1 MTDIRSKLRRIRHD
15 ESGATAVEYAVM
27 MALIL
32 LVCFASIKAIGSPT
46 TVPFTNA
53 ASSLGGGS

>member
-1 MTDIRSKLRRIRHD
+1 MTLRSNLRRFRTD
-15 ESGATAVEYAVM
+15 EAGATAVEYAVM

-46 TVPFTNA
+46 KVPFENA
-53 ASSLGGGS
+53 ANSLGGGS

>member
-1 MTDIRSKLRRIRHD
+1 MPRRPKLRLFRAD

-32 LVCFASIKAIGSPT
+32 MVCFVSIKAIGSPT
-46 TVPFTNA
+46 KVPFENA
-53 ASSLGGGS
+53 ASSLAGGS